1 MTAYYVQP
9 EPSAAGGETYWLEG
23 YAVGDA
29 KFAAAQSDGTST
41 TLATPTRIQFAS
53 MLSEGEVTSLFG
65 GNRVVA
71 GALAQSPASATLT
84 GITRVRTTG
93 VQAVSTS
100 TTLVG
105 AFRVRVGGSLSEA
118 QGTGLIGGNFT
129 VDAYAVPRSLYVDA
143 GYYEPNYVDYA
154 ISSYSLVQP
163 NVIRTRIGIASNAQG
178 TMPVSAGLIRTNTG
192 ALSVGLSAT
201 ISGGAMTYNSNA
213 FLQEAA
219 STVLASLSEKWINLA
234 EDTDSWTDLSEDTD
248 NWINL
253 SEDTSNW
260 TDLSEDTSIWTDI
273 SEDNDT
279 WTNLSPLT

>member
-41 TLATPTRIQFAS
+41 TLAAPTRIQLTG
-53 MLSEGEVTSLFG
+53 MLSEAEVTSLFG

-71 GALAQSPASATLT
+71 AGVSQSPASATVT
-84 GITRVRTTG
+84 GSVRIRTAG
-93 VQAVSTS
+93 MRSS
-100 TTLVG
+100 SIGTTLVG
-105 AFRVRVGGSLSEA
+105 GYRVRANGSLSQA
-118 QGTGLIGGNFT
+118 TITALIGANATF
-129 VDAYAVPRSLYVDA
+129 DAYAVPRSLYVDA

-201 ISGGAMTYNSNA
+201 IAGGAMTYNSNA

-219 STVLASLSEKWINLA
+219 STVLASLSEKWIDLAEDGDIWTDQA
-234 EDTDSWTDLSEDTD
+234 EDTDTWSLVAEASGTWTSISEDTD
-248 NWINL
+248 IWTDV
-253 SEDTSNW
+253 SEDT
-260 TDLSEDTSIWTDI
+260 
-273 SEDNDT
+273 DT
-279 WTNLSPLT
+279 WTTQSPLT

>member
-41 TLATPTRIQFAS
+41 TLAAPTRVQLAGI
-53 MLSEGEVTSLFG
+53 LSEGEVTSLFG

-93 VQAVSTS
+93 VQAAAAS

-105 AFRVRVGGSLSEA
+105 AVRVRTGGSLSEA
-118 QGTGLIGGNFT
+118 QSTGLVGGNFII
-129 VDAYAVPRSLYVDA
+129 DAYAVPRSLYVDA

-163 NVIRTRIGIASNAQG
+163 NVIRTRIGIAPSAQG

-201 ISGGAMTYNSNA
+201 IAGGAMTYNSNA

-219 STVLASLSEKWINLA
+219 STVLASLSEKWIDLA
-234 EDTDSWTDLSEDTD
+234 EDTD
-248 NWINL
+248 
-253 SEDTSNW
+253 NW

>member
-41 TLATPTRIQFAS
+41 TLAAPTRVQLAGI
-53 MLSEGEVTSLFG
+53 LSEGEVTSLFG

-93 VQAVSTS
+93 VQAAAAS

-105 AFRVRVGGSLSEA
+105 AVRVRTGGSLSEA
-118 QGTGLIGGNFT
+118 QSTGLVGGNFII
-129 VDAYAVPRSLYVDA
+129 DAYAVPRSLYVDA

-163 NVIRTRIGIASNAQG
+163 NVIRTRIGIAPSAQG

-201 ISGGAMTYNSNA
+201 IAGGAMTYNSNA

-219 STVLASLSEKWINLA
+219 STVLASLSEKWIDLA
-234 EDTDSWTDLSEDTD
+234 EDTD
-248 NWINL
+248 
-253 SEDTSNW
+253 NW
-260 TDLSEDTSIWTDI
+260 TDLSEVTSIWTDV

-279 WTNLSPLT
+279 WTDLSPLT

>member
-9 EPSAAGGETYWLEG
+9 EPSASGGEAYWLEG

-41 TLATPTRIQFAS
+41 TLTAPTRVQIAA

-84 GITRVRTTG
+84 GVTRVRTTG
-93 VQAVSTS
+93 VQAVATS

-105 AFRVRVGGSLSEA
+105 AVRVRTGANLSEA
-118 QGTGLIGGNFT
+118 QSAGLVGGNLII
-129 VDAYAVPRSLYVDA
+129 DAYIVPRSLYVDA

-163 NVIRTRIGIASNAQG
+163 NVIRTRTAAAPSAQS
-178 TMPVSAGLIRTNTG
+178 TVQSSAGVTRTNIG
-192 ALSVGLSAT
+192 SLSVGVSAT
-201 ISGGAMTYNSNA
+201 IAGGAMTYNSNA
-213 FLQEAA
+213 FLQEAT
-219 STVLASLSEKWINLA
+219 STVLASLSEKWIDLA
-234 EDTDSWTDLSEDTD
+234 EDTD
-248 NWINL
+248 
-253 SEDTSNW
+253 NW
-260 TDLSEDTSIWTDI
+260 TDLTEDTSIWTDVA
-273 SEDNDT
+273 EDTDT

>member
-1 MTAYYVQP
+1 MTAYYIQP

-29 KFAAAQSDGTST
+29 KFAAAQSDGTSA
-41 TLATPTRIQFAS
+41 TLAAPTRVQLAGI
-53 MLSEGEVTSLFG
+53 LSEGEVTSLFG

-93 VQAVSTS
+93 VQAVATS

-105 AFRVRVGGSLSEA
+105 AVRVRKGGSLSEA
-118 QGTGLIGGNFT
+118 QSIGLVGGNFII
-129 VDAYAVPRSLYVDA
+129 DAYAVPRSLYVDA

-163 NVIRTRIGIASNAQG
+163 NVIRTRIGIAPSAQG

-201 ISGGAMTYNSNA
+201 IAGGAMTYNSNA

-219 STVLASLSEKWINLA
+219 STVLASLSEKWIDLA
-234 EDTDSWTDLSEDTD
+234 EDTD
-248 NWINL
+248 
-253 SEDTSNW
+253 NW